1 MPVAVSYPGVYIEE
15 IPSGAH
21 TITGVATSIAAF
33 AGWAT
38 KGPTDHAEPVFSWPE
53 FVRKFGGLVSGNY
66 LGYSVYNFFNN
77 GGSQAYIVRV
87 VAGDAT
93 AATIAVD
100 PKLTINANSAG
111 AWGNNYAISTTIRP
125 DDATRFQLVV
135 SVTTDGKNYTPVEI
149 FNNVS
154 MALDNARYVTAVLQ
168 SESQYVTGVVND
180 HSAPPANSANIPLAG
195 GADGTVLSPNNGNFE
210 TAILD
215 PKGVTGIV
223 MLDRV
228 DLFNLLCVPGE
239 TNTAQIALYQTFC
252 HERRAFLIVDA
263 AHDDPPH
270 TATLADLEKGAP
282 AGLNNITGADSI
294 NSAFYFPWVSA
305 PDPLQQNRPTDMP
318 PCGFVAGIYARTDTT
333 RGVWKTPA
341 GTEASL
347 GGISGLLTTLTDA
360 DNGILNQKG
369 VNCIRTFPA
378 YGTIVWGG
386 RTLQGADQIGSEW
399 KYVAVRRMALFIEES
414 LYRGTKWVVFEPND
428 EPLWASVR
436 LNVGAFMQG
445 LFRQHAFQG
454 STPLDA
460 YFVKCD
466 NETTTQND
474 INLGVVNILVGFA
487 PLKPAEFVVIQIQQI
502 TQSPQS

>member
-15 IPSGAH
+15 IPSGTH

-33 AGWAT
+33 AGWAP

-53 FVRKFGGLVSGNY
+53 YARKFGGLVSGNY

-77 GGSQAYIVRV
+77 GGSQAYIIRV
-87 VAGDAT
+87 VAGDAKV
-93 AATIAVD
+93 ATVAVG
-100 PKLTINANSAG
+100 KLTINANSAG
-111 AWGNNYAISTTIRP
+111 AWANNYAINTTIRP

-135 SVTTDGKNYTPVEI
+135 SVTQDGQNYTPVEF

-154 MALDNARYVTAVLQ
+154 MKSDDARCVAAVLQ
-168 SESQYVTGVVND
+168 SESQYVTGVVTD
-180 HSAPPANSANIPLAG
+180 PSAPPANTVNAPLGG
-195 GADGTVLSPNNGNFE
+195 GADGTVLNPNDGAFE
-210 TAILD
+210 TAVFD
-215 PKGVTGIV
+215 PQGVAGIF

-239 TNTAQIALYQTFC
+239 TNTPQIANYQTFC
-252 HERRAFLIVDA
+252 RERRAFLIVDA
-263 AHDDPPH
+263 EHDDPPH
-270 TATLADLEKGAP
+270 TATLADLEKAQP
-282 AGLNNITGADSI
+282 VGLANITGADSI
-294 NSAFYFPWVSA
+294 NSAFYFPWISA
-305 PDPLQQNRPTDMP
+305 PDPLQQNRPIDMP
-318 PCGFVAGIYARTDTT
+318 PCGFVAGIYARTDVA

-347 GGISGLLTTLTDA
+347 TGISGLLTTLTDA
-360 DNGILNQKG
+360 QNGVLNQKG
-369 VNCIRTFPA
+369 VDCIRTFPV
-378 YGTIVWGG
+378 YGSVVWGG

-428 EPLWASVR
+428 EPLWAAIR

-454 STPLDA
+454 STPQDA

-502 TQSPQS
+502 TQMPQS